1 MKKIAN
7 NNCNVQH
14 KHQQDYVQILT
25 VSTRRITTEEKAKVV
40 AAGWGAEFI
49 QFLAALAILPRTI
62 LKNSVARN
70 LIKQSDDLCIFFC
83 LYPSS
88 MTSARF
94 GLFCHT
100 FYFAIKILK
109 LIRGRT

>member
-25 VSTRRITTEEKAKVV
+25 VSSRRINTEEKAKVV

-70 LIKQSDDLCIFFC
+70 LIKQKRRPLHFLLSLSFFYDFSPIWTILSHI
-83 LYPSS
+83 LY
-88 MTSARF
+88 RN
-94 GLFCHT
+94 
-100 FYFAIKILK
+100 
-109 LIRGRT
+109 